1 MLMVAC
7 VQLCSS
13 DVITHNI
20 EEASFWIR
28 EAARQGA
35 SLILTPEMTG
45 LFDRHHL
52 LANAQ
57 AEAVDLALAAF
68 RALAAQ
74 LSVNVIIGS
83 LAIKVSDTHCVN
95 RSYFIDRRGAI
106 GARYDKIHLFDAQI
120 DEGYQ
125 ESARIQAGDRAVVVA
140 MDEVVTTN
148 ECDRHDQY
156 DGYKVGMSICYDIRF
171 AYLYRAL
178 AQAGANVITIPAA
191 FTVPTGEA
199 HWHVLVRARAIET
212 GCFVLA
218 AAQQGTHRD
227 GRRTYGHSMI
237 VDPWGSVV
245 AERSQDPGIILA
257 QLDLSQVAQARQK
270 IPCLQHDRQIMFT
283 KHECAK
289 VSQIN
294 PR

>member
-7 VQLCSS
+7 IQLCSS
-13 DVITHNI
+13 DVIAQNI
-20 EEASFWIR
+20 AEASFWIR

-57 AEAVDLALAAF
+57 TESADLALAAF

-74 LSVNVIIGS
+74 LSVTVIIGS
-83 LAIKVSDTHCVN
+83 LAVKVSDTHCVN
-95 RSYFIDRRGAI
+95 RSYFIDRHGAI
-106 GARYDKIHLFDAQI
+106 GAYYDKIHLFDAQI

-140 MDEVVTTN
+140 MEDVVTTN
-148 ECDRHDQY
+148 ECDQHDRY
-156 DGYKVGMSICYDIRF
+156 DRYKVGMSICYDIRF

-212 GCFVLA
+212 GCYVLA
-218 AAQQGTHRD
+218 AAQHGTHRD

-245 AERSQDPGIILA
+245 AERSQYPGIILA
-257 QLDLSQVAQARQK
+257 SLDLSQVAQARQK
-270 IPCLQHDRQIMFT
+270 IPCLQHDRQIVVT
-283 KHECAK
+283 HTSALNSRK
-289 VSQIN
+289 
-294 PR
+294 